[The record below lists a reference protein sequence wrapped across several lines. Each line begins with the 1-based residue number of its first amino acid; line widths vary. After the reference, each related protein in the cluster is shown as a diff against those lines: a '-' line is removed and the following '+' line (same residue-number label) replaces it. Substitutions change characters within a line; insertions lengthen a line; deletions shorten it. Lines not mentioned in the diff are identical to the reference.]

1 MQLEQLDV
9 PENVPSPNVLK
20 NVIVDRNE
28 IKEKENSDGEK
39 CIARKNLVYLKTHNT
54 SSSAV
59 QAYIALKY
67 FILYSL
73 EISTTMAP

>member
-28 IKEKENSDGEK
+28 IKEKENSG
-39 CIARKNLVYLKTHNT
+39 
-54 SSSAV
+54 
-59 QAYIALKY
+59 
-67 FILYSL
+67 
-73 EISTTMAP
+73 